1 MAVMKDML
9 TPFNLLVVMVAG
21 WIQRQQDEAI
31 VYLREENRV
40 VRELIPGKRLKLTDR
55 QRRRLAVLGKS
66 LCRKILN

>member
-40 VRELIPGKRLKLTDR
+40 LRELIPG
-55 QRRRLAVLGKS
+55 
-66 LCRKILN
+66 